1 MTKEQ
6 IRTKFDRW
14 AERVGHTPLENDL
27 DNATLLLSYDDKQ
40 TSTTFSTVA
49 VYAVAVHTDHVHVFL
64 FSVQTVW
71 QLDAQGDADKV
82 LDERYRVI
90 SAIFVNLLCGFSMP
104 LYGKGRVLCLSRRFA
119 RFFRIVRNFSVVYFA
134 AVCYNE

>member
-14 AERVGHTPLENDL
+14 AERVGHTPFENDL
-27 DNATLLLSYDDKQ
+27 DNAVLLLSYDDKQ
-40 TSTTFSTVA
+40 TSTTLSTVA

-71 QLDAQGDADKV
+71 QLDERGDTGEMF
-82 LDERYRVI
+82 DERYRVI
-90 SAIFVNLLCGFSMP
+90 VAF
-104 LYGKGRVLCLSRRFA
+104 
-119 RFFRIVRNFSVVYFA
+119 
-134 AVCYNE
+134 

>member
-14 AERVGHTPLENDL
+14 AERVGHTPFENDL
-27 DNATLLLSYDDKQ
+27 DNTTLLLSYDDKQ
-40 TSTTFSTVA
+40 TSTTLSTVA

-64 FSVQTVW
+64 FSVRTAW
-71 QLDAQGDADKV
+71 QLDAQNDTGKV

-90 SAIFVNLLCGFSMP
+90 MAF
-104 LYGKGRVLCLSRRFA
+104 
-119 RFFRIVRNFSVVYFA
+119 
-134 AVCYNE
+134 

>member
-14 AERVGHTPLENDL
+14 AERVGHKPFENDL

-40 TSTTFSTVA
+40 TSITLSTVA

-71 QLDAQGDADKV
+71 QLDAQDDTGKV
-82 LDERYRVI
+82 LDERYKVI
-90 SAIFVNLLCGFSMP
+90 VAF
-104 LYGKGRVLCLSRRFA
+104 
-119 RFFRIVRNFSVVYFA
+119 
-134 AVCYNE
+134 

>member
-14 AERVGHTPLENDL
+14 AERVEHTPFENDL

-64 FSVQTVW
+64 FSAHTAW
-71 QLDAQGDADKV
+71 QLDERGNTGEA

-90 SAIFVNLLCGFSMP
+90 
-104 LYGKGRVLCLSRRFA
+104 
-119 RFFRIVRNFSVVYFA
+119 A
-134 AVCYNE
+134 AF

>member
-14 AERVGHTPLENDL
+14 AERVGHTPFENDL

-40 TSTTFSTVA
+40 TSTTLSTVA
-49 VYAVAVHTDHVHVFL
+49 VYAVAVHTDRVHVFL
-64 FSVQTVW
+64 YTVLTTW
-71 QLDAQGDADKV
+71 RLDERGNTGEV

-90 SAIFVNLLCGFSMP
+90 VAF
-104 LYGKGRVLCLSRRFA
+104 
-119 RFFRIVRNFSVVYFA
+119 
-134 AVCYNE
+134 

>member
-40 TSTTFSTVA
+40 TSTTLSTVA

-64 FSVQTVW
+64 FSVRTAW
-71 QLDAQGDADKV
+71 QLDAQDDTGKV

-90 SAIFVNLLCGFSMP
+90 
-104 LYGKGRVLCLSRRFA
+104 
-119 RFFRIVRNFSVVYFA
+119 VVF
-134 AVCYNE
+134 

>member
-27 DNATLLLSYDDKQ
+27 DNAVLLLSYDDKQ

-64 FSVQTVW
+64 FSVQIVW
-71 QLDAQGDADKV
+71 QLDAQDDTGKV

-90 SAIFVNLLCGFSMP
+90 VAF
-104 LYGKGRVLCLSRRFA
+104 
-119 RFFRIVRNFSVVYFA
+119 
-134 AVCYNE
+134 

>member
-40 TSTTFSTVA
+40 TSTTLSTVA
-49 VYAVAVHTDHVHVFL
+49 VYAVAVHTNHVHVFL
-64 FSVQTVW
+64 YTVLTTW
-71 QLDAQGDADKV
+71 RLDERGDAGKV
-82 LDERYRVI
+82 LDERYRI
-90 SAIFVNLLCGFSMP
+90 
-104 LYGKGRVLCLSRRFA
+104 
-119 RFFRIVRNFSVVYFA
+119 IVAF
-134 AVCYNE
+134 

>member
-14 AERVGHTPLENDL
+14 TERVGHTPLKNDL
-27 DNATLLLSYDDKQ
+27 DNATLLFSCDDKQ
-40 TSTTFSTVA
+40 TSTTLSTVA

-64 FSVQTVW
+64 FSARTVW
-71 QLDAQGDADKV
+71 QLDKRGDAGKL

-90 SAIFVNLLCGFSMP
+90 VAF
-104 LYGKGRVLCLSRRFA
+104 
-119 RFFRIVRNFSVVYFA
+119 
-134 AVCYNE
+134 

>member
-6 IRTKFDRW
+6 IRTKFDCW
-14 AERVGHTPLENDL
+14 AERVEHTPFENDL

-40 TSTTFSTVA
+40 TSTTLSTVA

-64 FSVQTVW
+64 FSVQIVW
-71 QLDAQGDADKV
+71 QLDAQDDTGKV

-90 SAIFVNLLCGFSMP
+90 VAF
-104 LYGKGRVLCLSRRFA
+104 
-119 RFFRIVRNFSVVYFA
+119 
-134 AVCYNE
+134 

>member
-14 AERVGHTPLENDL
+14 AERVGHTPFENDL

-49 VYAVAVHTDHVHVFL
+49 VYAVAVHTDHTYRPRACVLVFC
-64 FSVQTVW
+64 
-71 QLDAQGDADKV
+71 A
-82 LDERYRVI
+82 YR
-90 SAIFVNLLCGFSMP
+90 L
-104 LYGKGRVLCLSRRFA
+104 
-119 RFFRIVRNFSVVYFA
+119 A
-134 AVCYNE
+134 A

>member
-14 AERVGHTPLENDL
+14 AERVEHTPFENDL

-49 VYAVAVHTDHVHVFL
+49 VYAVAVHTDPR
-64 FSVQTVW
+64 
-71 QLDAQGDADKV
+71 ACV
-82 LDERYRVI
+82 L
-90 SAIFVNLLCGFSMP
+90 
-104 LYGKGRVLCLSRRFA
+104 VLCAYRL
-119 RFFRIVRNFSVVYFA
+119 A
-134 AVCYNE
+134 A

>member
-14 AERVGHTPLENDL
+14 AERVGHTLFENDL
-27 DNATLLLSYDDKQ
+27 DNTTLLLSYDDKQ
-40 TSTTFSTVA
+40 TSTTLSTVA

-71 QLDAQGDADKV
+71 QLDAQGDAGKV

-90 SAIFVNLLCGFSMP
+90 VAF
-104 LYGKGRVLCLSRRFA
+104 
-119 RFFRIVRNFSVVYFA
+119 
-134 AVCYNE
+134 

>member
-14 AERVGHTPLENDL
+14 AERVGHTPFENGL

-40 TSTTFSTVA
+40 TSTTLSTVA

-64 FSVQTVW
+64 FSVQIVW
-71 QLDAQGDADKV
+71 QLDAQDDTGKV
-82 LDERYRVI
+82 LDEVQGYCGVLARVVKKVVGSI
-90 SAIFVNLLCGFSMP
+90 SFLKKNGLFAPIYNFNLKFTVFL
-104 LYGKGRVLCLSRRFA
+104 L
-119 RFFRIVRNFSVVYFA
+119 
-134 AVCYNE
+134 

>member
-1 MTKEQ
+1 MTKEH

-14 AERVGHTPLENDL
+14 AERVGNTPLENDL
-27 DNATLLLSYDDKQ
+27 DNATILLSYDDKQ
-40 TSTTFSTVA
+40 TSTTLSTVA

-71 QLDAQGDADKV
+71 QLDEQDDTGKV

-90 SAIFVNLLCGFSMP
+90 VAF
-104 LYGKGRVLCLSRRFA
+104 
-119 RFFRIVRNFSVVYFA
+119 
-134 AVCYNE
+134 

>member
-14 AERVGHTPLENDL
+14 TERVGHTPLKNDL

-40 TSTTFSTVA
+40 TSTTLSTVA
-49 VYAVAVHTDHVHVFL
+49 VYAVAVHTNHVHVFL

-71 QLDAQGDADKV
+71 QLDARGDVGKV

-90 SAIFVNLLCGFSMP
+90 VAF
-104 LYGKGRVLCLSRRFA
+104 
-119 RFFRIVRNFSVVYFA
+119 
-134 AVCYNE
+134 

>member
-14 AERVGHTPLENDL
+14 AERVGYTPFENDL
-27 DNATLLLSYDDKQ
+27 DNATLLLSYDDTQ

-64 FSVQTVW
+64 FSVQTAW
-71 QLDAQGDADKV
+71 QLDAQGDAGKV

-90 SAIFVNLLCGFSMP
+90 VAF
-104 LYGKGRVLCLSRRFA
+104 
-119 RFFRIVRNFSVVYFA
+119 
-134 AVCYNE
+134 

>member
-14 AERVGHTPLENDL
+14 AERVEHTPFENDL

-40 TSTTFSTVA
+40 TSTTLSTVA

-64 FSVQTVW
+64 FSVQIVW
-71 QLDAQGDADKV
+71 QLDAQDDTGKV

-90 SAIFVNLLCGFSMP
+90 VAF
-104 LYGKGRVLCLSRRFA
+104 
-119 RFFRIVRNFSVVYFA
+119 
-134 AVCYNE
+134 

>member
-14 AERVGHTPLENDL
+14 AERVDHTPREKKK
-27 DNATLLLSYDDKQ
+27 DNARGGLSCDDKQ

-64 FSVQTVW
+64 FSAHTAW
-71 QLDAQGDADKV
+71 QLDERGNTGEV

-90 SAIFVNLLCGFSMP
+90 VAF
-104 LYGKGRVLCLSRRFA
+104 
-119 RFFRIVRNFSVVYFA
+119 
-134 AVCYNE
+134 

>member
-14 AERVGHTPLENDL
+14 AERVEHTPFENDL

-49 VYAVAVHTDHVHVFL
+49 VYAVAVHTDHCLLYTSPSPRDVEE
-64 FSVQTVW
+64 S
-71 QLDAQGDADKV
+71 
-82 LDERYRVI
+82 RMPS
-90 SAIFVNLLCGFSMP
+90 SA
-104 LYGKGRVLCLSRRFA
+104 
-119 RFFRIVRNFSVVYFA
+119 
-134 AVCYNE
+134 

>member
-6 IRTKFDRW
+6 IVTKFDHW
-14 AERVGHTPLENDL
+14 AERVGHTPFENDL
-27 DNATLLLSYDDKQ
+27 DNTTLLLSYDDKQ
-40 TSTTFSTVA
+40 TSTTLSTVA

-71 QLDAQGDADKV
+71 QLDAQNDTGKV

-90 SAIFVNLLCGFSMP
+90 MAF
-104 LYGKGRVLCLSRRFA
+104 
-119 RFFRIVRNFSVVYFA
+119 
-134 AVCYNE
+134 

>member
-14 AERVGHTPLENDL
+14 AERVGHTPFENDL
-27 DNATLLLSYDDKQ
+27 DNAPLLLSYDDKQ
-40 TSTTFSTVA
+40 TSTTLSTVA

-71 QLDAQGDADKV
+71 QLDAQDDTGKV

-90 SAIFVNLLCGFSMP
+90 VAF
-104 LYGKGRVLCLSRRFA
+104 
-119 RFFRIVRNFSVVYFA
+119 
-134 AVCYNE
+134 